1 MAFKLEKATDYF
13 LLDTPVEN
21 IFINEYMVSSPGE
34 YVKVYLFA
42 LMYARLGSEFSNEDI
57 AKQLGMQHEDVL
69 KAWSFWESRGVIKK
83 HRKSEDNKFDYD
95 VEFVMLKSQL
105 YGQSESSSPAIDDG
119 INLAMSNEEI
129 KLMLQDI
136 EKILGRILSSTEVS
150 EISSWASDYSISPEL
165 IAYCFEYCAG
175 LKKTSLR
182 YVGTVVKEWALAG
195 LKDVIAVEKM
205 LSQREKKQFMY
216 KRVFDALGFKRNATE
231 EEKRIMDTWYDEM
244 NFSQE
249 TVLKACGKTAGI
261 PNPNIN
267 YVNKV
272 LKNWF
277 EEGERPEKNDDAPS
291 TSEIMNY
298 YELLRNKE
306 KAEADKRRRYVMQ
319 QVPRIKEIDNEAM
332 RLTSEMSKIIV
343 SDRVDKK
350 EATDSIK
357 ERMDSLN
364 AERAFLLTDNGFEL
378 DYTDIRF
385 ECPKCKDTGIL
396 DETGERCQC
405 FVEITKEKIKLLKV
419 ALQK

>member
-175 LKKTSLR
+175 LKKTDRKS
-182 YVGTVVKEWALAG
+182 VV
-195 LKDVIAVEKM
+195 
-205 LSQREKKQFMY
+205 
-216 KRVFDALGFKRNATE
+216 
-231 EEKRIMDTWYDEM
+231 
-244 NFSQE
+244 
-249 TVLKACGKTAGI
+249 
-261 PNPNIN
+261 
-267 YVNKV
+267 
-272 LKNWF
+272 
-277 EEGERPEKNDDAPS
+277 
-291 TSEIMNY
+291 
-298 YELLRNKE
+298 
-306 KAEADKRRRYVMQ
+306 
-319 QVPRIKEIDNEAM
+319 
-332 RLTSEMSKIIV
+332 
-343 SDRVDKK
+343 
-350 EATDSIK
+350 
-357 ERMDSLN
+357 
-364 AERAFLLTDNGFEL
+364 
-378 DYTDIRF
+378 
-385 ECPKCKDTGIL
+385 
-396 DETGERCQC
+396 
-405 FVEITKEKIKLLKV
+405 
-419 ALQK
+419 